1 MQNTDNPLRWLPS
14 LYFFKGLPYV
24 VLMVVSTVLYKQM
37 GLSNAEVA
45 FYTSWFYLPWVLK
58 PFWHPYVSRMATRRW
73 WILLTEI
80 IIGASMGSIAFT
92 LPRHSIFR
100 RRWLYSGW
108 LHSRV
113 PSIMFLPTACISTRW
128 DRATTLFILY
138 APPSIVLP
146 PSLPRASSSWWLA
159 TFR

>member
-58 PFWHPYVSRMATRRW
+58 PFWHPYVSRIATRRW

-92 LPRHSIFR
+92 LPSPFN
-100 RRWLYSGW
+100 LQASLGG
-108 LHSRV
+108 
-113 PSIMFLPTACISTRW
+113 
-128 DRATTLFILY
+128 FILMC
-138 APPSIVLP
+138 LP
-146 PSLPRASSSWWLA
+146 
-159 TFR
+159 

>member
-58 PFWHPYVSRMATRRW
+58 PFWHPYVSRIATRRW

-80 IIGASMGSIAFT
+80 IIGASIQSSGVVGSI
-92 LPRHSIFR
+92 L
-100 RRWLYSGW
+100 GG
-108 LHSRV
+108 
-113 PSIMFLPTACISTRW
+113 
-128 DRATTLFILY
+128 FILMC
-138 APPSIVLP
+138 LP
-146 PSLPRASSSWWLA
+146 
-159 TFR
+159 